1 MDDGYAIHEDIDY
14 LYLCLE
20 CADLIC
26 QEIGLELNRKK
37 TVVVPLEDFYR
48 WLKTKFILTP
58 TGKVVLKMNKEST
71 KIIRRK
77 LRSFKGKYENGD
89 MTLKDIRSSLD
100 SYHGHMKRGNSY
112 KVCQSTDHY
121 FKSLFGFYPDKKV
134 GTLMYKIMKENTAL
148 AVVTT
153 PVWVKMQDNG
163 SFALCEEAEAQG
175 VVVDGTVYH
184 VSGRPE
190 IEGHETVILG
200 EITET
205 AYQRGTGRRA
215 GSQAAP
221 NGHGSCRAVH
231 SDRQRNSG
239 G

>member
-1 MDDGYAIHEDIDY
+1 MRSFFRTGLTTFFKEVLRIKAYGRYMDDGYAIHEDIDY

-121 FKSLFGFYPDKKV
+121 FKSLFGFYPDKK
-134 GTLMYKIMKENTAL
+134 GWNA
-148 AVVTT
+148 
-153 PVWVKMQDNG
+153 
-163 SFALCEEAEAQG
+163 
-175 VVVDGTVYH
+175 H
-184 VSGRPE
+184 V
-190 IEGHETVILG
+190 
-200 EITET
+200 
-205 AYQRGTGRRA
+205 
-215 GSQAAP
+215 
-221 NGHGSCRAVH
+221 
-231 SDRQRNSG
+231 
-239 G
+239 

>member
-1 MDDGYAIHEDIDY
+1 
-14 LYLCLE
+14 
-20 CADLIC
+20 
-26 QEIGLELNRKK
+26 
-37 TVVVPLEDFYR
+37 
-48 WLKTKFILTP
+48 
-58 TGKVVLKMNKEST
+58 
-71 KIIRRK
+71 
-77 LRSFKGKYENGD
+77 
-89 MTLKDIRSSLD
+89 
-100 SYHGHMKRGNSY
+100 
-112 KVCQSTDHY
+112 
-121 FKSLFGFYPDKKV
+121 
-134 GTLMYKIMKENTAL
+134 MYKIMKENTAL

-205 AYQRGTGRRA
+205 AYQREQA
-215 GSQAAP
+215 AAP

-231 SDRQRNSG
+231 SDRQRNSSG
-239 G
+239 